1 MDELLVDKRYR
12 ELLFAYLDEEP
23 NNTGTEF
30 KPNWKLE
37 CPLCGAKKSTLV
49 WMPDRQTYK
58 FFCSKPNRCVCGHP
72 CEFPVLLKI
81 WNQPLWMAY
90 LVEREESGTA
100 GAGWNV
106 PKVSLMNL
114 SPCPRKQR
122 LRFNRKAPRQ
132 HKTDGKPGAGRTC
145 WCPFWRVDKF
155 LGNISGVWILR

>member
-12 ELLFAYLDEEP
+12 EILFAYLDEEP

-37 CPLCGAKKSTLV
+37 CPFCGAKKSTLV

-100 GAGWNV
+100 GAG
-106 PKVSLMNL
+106 
-114 SPCPRKQR
+114 
-122 LRFNRKAPRQ
+122 
-132 HKTDGKPGAGRTC
+132 
-145 WCPFWRVDKF
+145 
-155 LGNISGVWILR
+155 

>member
-1 MDELLVDKRYR
+1 MNELFVDRKYR
-12 ELLFAYLDEEP
+12 LLLFQYLDKKPEF
-23 NNTGTEF
+23 TGTPF
-30 KPNWKLE
+30 KPKWQLE
-37 CPLCGAKKSTLV
+37 CSICGAKKSTLV

-58 FFCSKPNRCVCGHP
+58 FFCSKPNRCACGHP

-81 WNQPLWMAY
+81 WNKPLWFEF
-90 LVEREESGTA
+90 LEEREEEGTA

-145 WCPFWRVDKF
+145 
-155 LGNISGVWILR
+155 

>member
-12 ELLFAYLDEEP
+12 EILFAYLDEEP
-23 NNTGTEF
+23 KNTGTGF
-30 KPNWKLE
+30 KPNWKLG

-81 WNQPLWMAY
+81 WSQPLWMAY
-90 LVEREESGTA
+90 LVEREDSGTA

-106 PKVSLMNL
+106 PKASLLHKSPSPIKKRGCRNHQVS
-114 SPCPRKQR
+114 
-122 LRFNRKAPRQ
+122 RQ
-132 HKTDGKPGAGRTC
+132 LKTDGKPGAGKTC
-145 WCPFWRVDKF
+145 
-155 LGNISGVWILR
+155 